1 MKVIACS
8 QARYDSTR
16 LPGKVL
22 QTVNGQSL
30 LQYHITRLKLS
41 KSITEHVIA
50 TSDHN
55 NDDGVAVHCLQQGVR
70 VFRGSKLNVLQRF
83 ADVVQMLALGD
94 DDRIVRLTAD
104 CPLVDAQLVDQL
116 IAYHL
121 ERGDDYS
128 SLYIGEHIRGFDA
141 EVMSVKALKRAAKNA
156 IEEFQKEHVTPYLYQ
171 HPELFQISQFKV
183 PCDYQNSARLCI
195 DESSDLE
202 MFTQLVMAYPG
213 EISSAQYINILGF
226 LKQYP
231 EITMLNQDVKQK
243 KLGE

>member
-8 QARYDSTR
+8 QARYDSKR

-22 QTVNGQSL
+22 QTVNDQSL
-30 LQYHITRLKLS
+30 LQYHITRLKS
-41 KSITEHVIA
+41 AKNITEHVIA

-55 NDDGVAVHCLQQGVR
+55 NDDDVAVHCLKLGVR

-83 ADVVQMLALGD
+83 ADVMQVLVLND

-116 IAYHL
+116 IAYHIAQ
-121 ERGDDYS
+121 GDDYS

-141 EVMSVKALKRAAKNA
+141 EIMSVKALKMAAKNA
-156 IEEFQKEHVTPYLYQ
+156 VEDYQKEHVTPYLYQ
-171 HPELFQISQFKV
+171 HPEQFKISQCKV
-183 PCDYQNSARLCI
+183 PCDYQGYARLCI
-195 DESSDLE
+195 DEPRDLQ
-202 MFTQLVMAYPG
+202 MFTQLVTAYPSD
-213 EISSAQYINILGF
+213 ISVAKYIDILDF
-226 LKQYP
+226 FKSRP
-231 EITMLNQDVKQK
+231 EIALLNQDVKQK

>member
-8 QARYDSTR
+8 QARYGSTR

-50 TSDHN
+50 TSDHS
-55 NDDGVAVHCLQQGVR
+55 NDDGVAAHCLQQGVR

-83 ADVVQMLALGD
+83 AAVVQALTLND

-104 CPLVDAQLVDQL
+104 CPLVDSQLIDQL
-116 IAYHL
+116 IAYHIAQ
-121 ERGDDYS
+121 GDDYS

-141 EVMSVKALKRAAKNA
+141 EIMSVKALKMAAKNA
-156 IEEFQKEHVTPYLYQ
+156 VEDYQKEHVTPYLYQ
-171 HPELFQISQFKV
+171 HPEQFKVSQCKV
-183 PCDYQNSARLCI
+183 PCDYQDYARLCI
-195 DESSDLE
+195 DEPRDLQ
-202 MFTQLVMAYPG
+202 MFTQLVATYPG
-213 EISSAQYINILGF
+213 NISVAKYIDILDF
-226 LKQYP
+226 FKSHP
-231 EITMLNQDVKQK
+231 EIALLNQDVKQK